1 MRNIFMILTTLLF
14 LTACA
19 DDPSNKGSSIDTTP
33 PPTTTTPTFSV
44 QSYVSIIRNTNNSHG
59 DYCING
65 VSKAAGDTVTLTFQN
80 PADKS
85 KYRITKGYV
94 FDNSYCFSITSDL
107 KDVSMTALNAKVT
120 NRNGTVIF
128 DNNQILLLTIY
139 KYFPYDPAKQIPLP
153 NLFDFSTTK
162 TQVIVLNQLENE
174 YFNTY
179 GDNSWSTSFEANS
192 ASIRSYGFTST
203 LSGNLDNSNTDGNF
217 TVDNTTATF
226 MVGSTSYPNC
236 LVSKTKTPCAISVTH
251 SGTGA
256 TNASFYIRLN
266 RSTTYPDTRLDFFSK

>member
-80 PADKS
+80 PADES

-192 ASIRSYGFTST
+192 ASIRSYSFTST
-203 LSGNLDNSNTDGNF
+203 PSGNLDNSNTDGNF

-236 LVSKTKTPCAISVTH
+236 LVQKTKTPCAISVTH

-256 TNASFYIRLN
+256 ASASFYIRLN
-266 RSTTYPDTRLDFFSK
+266 RSTTYPDTKLDFFSK

>member
-80 PADKS
+80 PADES

-203 LSGNLDNSNTDGNF
+203 LSGDLDGTTTSNNF
-217 TVDNTTATF
+217 TVDDSTATF

-236 LVSKTKTPCAISVTH
+236 LISKKTTPCAIQVTYG
-251 SGTGA
+251 GTGA
-256 TNASFYIRLN
+256 ANASFYIRLN